1 MTRFAGAQVAAGARA
16 AFVVVVLS
24 ALGLGAAGCVPSLP
38 HDTVP
43 EEMTFDPPNTVPTP
57 TNLVVNPMTGHIDFS
72 LAPPPATPPSPAEAA
87 FDTYLESLDGFP
99 TVTPAA
105 APASAPLDPT
115 TLTAGTNVVVVAAK
129 AGGAK
134 VPDLTVGF
142 DDKSR
147 SITLRPKH
155 WAVGEMYWAAVR
167 GYDNGVKAA
176 DGNRVVASPT
186 QYLLKQT
193 DPLTCGAA
201 DVDHLDPACP
211 AFALLSQSLG
221 NAKAA
226 VAVFQLEQIRTG
238 FLAAHAWD
246 LIEAAGLP
254 KAEVA
259 VLWGF
264 PIHSSSVAELDPSVM
279 LVPRPTAADEL
290 RVDVQGPVDPASVS
304 AFAFGGSYGSV
315 VLVDLT
321 ALLGGN
327 LLGGFPA
334 VTATFDAG
342 AIVIKGMAPFMAMH
356 QYGVFMMRARDP
368 GQPAGPPGLRDDKG
382 RPLVPSPVS
391 KLLTLQAPLTDAAG
405 HSTIS
410 TVADADAAMLEAG
423 RAQLAMFF
431 DSQGA
436 TIPGIQRDTLVY
448 CFAFEWRAP

>member
-1 MTRFAGAQVAAGARA
+1 MRFAWARAASGARA
-16 AFVVVVLS
+16 VVVVVVVVL

-72 LAPPPATPPSPAEAA
+72 LAPPPATPPSAAEAA
-87 FDTYLESLDGFP
+87 FDKYLESLDGFP

-105 APASAPLDPT
+105 APASAPLDPA
-115 TLTAGTNVVVVAAK
+115 TLTPGTNVVVVAAK
-129 AGGAK
+129 AGGAQ
-134 VPDLTVGF
+134 VTDLMVGF
-142 DDKSR
+142 DDTTR

-167 GYDNGVKAA
+167 GYDDGVRAA
-176 DGNRVVASPT
+176 GGDRVVASPT
-186 QYLLKQT
+186 MYLLKQT

-201 DVDHLDPACP
+201 DPDHLDPMCP
-211 AFALLSQSLG
+211 AYGLLSQSLG
-221 NAKAA
+221 AA
-226 VAVFQLEQIRTG
+226 AAATAVFQLEQIRVG
-238 FLAAHAWD
+238 FLSAHAWD

-264 PIHSSSVAELDPSVM
+264 PVHSASVAELDPSVM

-290 RVDVQGPVDPASVS
+290 RIDVQGPVAATSVS
-304 AFAFGGSYGSV
+304 AFALGGDYGSV

-321 ALLGGN
+321 ALLGGS
-327 LLGGFPA
+327 LPAGFPA
-334 VTATFDAG
+334 VTATLDGG
-342 AIVIKGMAPFMAMH
+342 AIVIKGKAPFVATH

-368 GQPAGPPGLRDDKG
+368 GQPPGPPGLTDDKG

-391 KLLTLQAPLTDAAG
+391 KLLTLEAPLADAAG

-410 TVADADAAMLEAG
+410 TVADADAVMLEAG
-423 RAQLAMFF
+423 RAQLASFF
-431 DSQGA
+431 DSAGA

-448 CFAFEWRAP
+448 CFAFEWMAP